1 MAPSRHAAVAENEA
15 GLSVPWGAVVSAGC
29 GGKGNY
35 ATCATYVYEDQNL
48 HEYTS
53 MRICIYKYTGNYTA
67 WKNNPVTIMG
77 AVGFWGKEGEPW

>member
-1 MAPSRHAAVAENEA
+1 MRLVCLCHGVQ
-15 GLSVPWGAVVSAGC
+15 LSALVV
-29 GGKGNY
+29 GGKV
-35 ATCATYVYEDQNL
+35 TMPRVPLTVYKDQNL

-53 MRICIYKYTGNYTA
+53 MCICIYKYTGNSTA